1 MSYKADYIAA
11 FSRVHPNMDATI
23 IGPNKRG
30 LHAVALNGDKGDLRL
45 TEREIRDA
53 TLLLKSQGPIS
64 LSNRRVDGK
73 FKVEQKARLV

>member
-1 MSYKADYIAA
+1 MSYKTDYIDAM
-11 FSRVHPNMDATI
+11 SRAHPALEVTV

-30 LHAVALNGDKGDLRL
+30 LHSIALNGDKGDLRL

-64 LSNRRVDGK
+64 LSNRRVDGR
-73 FKVEQKARLV
+73 FRIEQKARLL